1 VTYIEGKEGGYA
13 LTTIGILLDHRA
25 YRTIQTRAMNTER
38 VKLYNKAAQR
48 LGLNLLYMS
57 LTGVHL
63 QKGKVSGLSRKGS
76 QYARRSQSIP
86 KVIHNRAFPQGGI
99 ERRRLIGLGKR
110 CYVFNAQNRYS
121 KLRIHRVLSS
131 NPSLRQHLPH
141 SKTYSRANLSKMIR
155 IHDSLFIKPQR
166 GSVGRGIMRIQRTA
180 GENWSVRTPMGVQ
193 TLNTMAMLRK
203 VHRYV
208 GHRLYMIQEGIPLAT
223 YQGRPY
229 DIRVSVQRARG
240 GKWQVTGMVGK
251 VARRGSHV
259 TNVAKGGS
267 VRRCAELFRQSGLPV
282 APTRLRVSS
291 VSLRLA
297 QYLGR
302 KLHRIADLGLD
313 IGISNSGKVY
323 FIEMN
328 CRDQRYSFAKAGM
341 HDVFYRTYENPLRY
355 AAYLARR

>member
-1 VTYIEGKEGGYA
+1 VTYIDGKEGGYA

-48 LGLNLLYMS
+48 LGLNLIYMS
-57 LTGVHL
+57 LAGVHL
-63 QKGKVSGLSRKGS
+63 QTGKVNGLSRRGS
-76 QYARRSQSIP
+76 QYARTIQNLPR
-86 KVIHNRAFPQGGI
+86 VIHNRAFPQGGI

-121 KLRIHRVLSS
+121 KLRIHRVLSN

-155 IHDSLFIKPQR
+155 IYDSLFIKPQR
-166 GSVGRGIMRIQRTA
+166 GSVGKGIMRIRRTT
-180 GENWSVRTPMGVQ
+180 GGNWSVRTPMGVQ
-193 TLNTMAMLRK
+193 ALNTLAMLRK

-267 VRRCAELFRQSGLPV
+267 VRRCAELFRQSGLTV

-297 QYLGR
+297 RYLGQ
-302 KLHRIADLGLD
+302 KLHRIADMGLD